1 MNMHA
6 SIAQA
11 QPRRPLSTAILS
23 QFQKHPIGSAVAL
36 FAIDLLL
43 GVLSGA
49 AVQALLPQADAP
61 FIAMCVVAVAIA
73 GLLTLLH
80 WWREVGFNGPDH
92 WRSLGL
98 LWLPATVAVVLPLLG
113 GAQWLPAG
121 TALYFTVAYLI
132 TGFMEEAWMRGLVLR
147 VLQPIGPIRAVL
159 LSALLFALL
168 HSTNL
173 LFRNPAIVLA
183 QMVGAFCFG
192 VAFAALRLRTKTIWF
207 VFGLHMLHDL
217 FLHLTVFP
225 VIPLNVV
232 QDVILLIYGVYLL
245 RGMAG
250 GGHSDGNF
258 RSEGEKGKS
267 EFAQSDKAAT
277 TPFFR
282 FQYDLDQYAFVQK
295 ANLR

>member
-1 MNMHA
+1 MNMQA
-6 SIAQA
+6 SLMQSN
-11 QPRRPLSTAILS
+11 PKRPLSTAILNR
-23 QFQKHPIGSAVAL
+23 FQKHPVGSAVAL

-61 FIAMCVVAVAIA
+61 FIAMCVTAVAIG
-73 GLLTLLH
+73 GLLTFLH
-80 WWREVGFNGPDH
+80 WWQEVGFNGPDR

-98 LWLPATVAVVLPLLG
+98 LWLPAVVAVVLPLLG
-113 GAQWLPAG
+113 GVQWLPAG

-147 VLQPIGPIRAVL
+147 VLQPIGPVRAVL

-168 HSTNL
+168 HSTNF

-192 VAFAALRLRTKTIWF
+192 VAFAALRLRTNTIWF
-207 VFGLHMLHDL
+207 LMGLHMLHDF
-217 FLHLTVFP
+217 FLHVTVFP
-225 VIPLNVV
+225 VIPLDVV

-245 RGMAG
+245 RGL
-250 GGHSDGNF
+250 HQPPS
-258 RSEGEKGKS
+258 
-267 EFAQSDKAAT
+267 
-277 TPFFR
+277 
-282 FQYDLDQYAFVQK
+282 
-295 ANLR
+295 ANLTDEADYRPALLPDKVVGTQSALFLAQQGRKSWML